1 MNTPSL
7 RHDRIDS
14 YFTKSQHGMQLEER
28 TDLYRAKYGLPLQG
42 ETHDR
47 FIATK
52 VPLQRNKDYRN
63 RFRSYSFGWPVSNK
77 L

>member
-1 MNTPSL
+1 MNTPSQ
-7 RHDRIDS
+7 RQDRWDRLLTMS
-14 YFTKSQHGMQLEER
+14 RTGMQYGAR

-52 VPLQRNKDYRN
+52 PPLQRNKDYRN
-63 RFRSYSFGWPVSNK
+63 RFRSYSFGWPVNII
-77 L
+77 